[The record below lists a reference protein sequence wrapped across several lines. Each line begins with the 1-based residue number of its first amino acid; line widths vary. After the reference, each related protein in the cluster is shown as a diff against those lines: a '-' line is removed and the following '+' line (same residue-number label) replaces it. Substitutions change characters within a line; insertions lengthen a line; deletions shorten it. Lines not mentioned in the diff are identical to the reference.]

1 MLIYKYEFTIDSGR
15 NREWFEP
22 VATHIKYYKD
32 NTKQHRL
39 LFSKIVGVGDNN
51 FVNHGISGKYVGYNI
66 TEITVD

>member
-32 NTKQHRL
+32 NTEQNRL
-39 LFSKIVGVGDNN
+39 LFSNIVGVSDKN
-51 FVNHGISGKYVGYNI
+51 FVNLGISGEYIGYNI
-66 TEITVD
+66 TEINVE